1 LQIIPTER
9 YRIIPR
15 GGITLS
21 HDNLFPGILSLENRG
36 TKRRAVPWRQL
47 NFTFS
52 SVFADCPADFVYNA
66 SVNGCYKVV
75 TRNAE
80 WSIAGLECRS
90 LHEDAHLLVVNNA
103 AEQSAVAAMLD
114 SING

>member
-1 LQIIPTER
+1 M
-9 YRIIPR
+9 
-15 GGITLS
+15 
-21 HDNLFPGILSLENRG
+21 
-36 TKRRAVPWRQL
+36 
-47 NFTFS
+47 
-52 SVFADCPADFVYNA
+52 YNA
-66 SVNGCYKVV
+66 SVNGCYRVV

-103 AEQSAVAAMLD
+103 TEQSAVAAMLD

>member
-9 YRIIPR
+9 YRIIPK

-36 TKRRAVPWRQL
+36 TIEASRGRQL

-52 SVFADCPADFVYNA
+52 FVFVACPADFVYNA

-103 AEQSAVAAMLD
+103 TEQSAVAAMLD